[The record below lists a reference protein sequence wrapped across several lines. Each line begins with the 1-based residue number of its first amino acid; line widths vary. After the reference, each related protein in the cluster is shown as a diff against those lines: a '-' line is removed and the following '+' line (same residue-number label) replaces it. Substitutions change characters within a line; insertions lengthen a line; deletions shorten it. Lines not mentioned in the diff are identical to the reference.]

1 MVPEIWL
8 HYQLTLQLLQQALK
22 ASSAVYK
29 AVWVRRSDAW
39 QFYTSSDNKTVYT
52 DKGYTELMSSIEAGE
67 GFWVELNAPVN
78 PVNLEVANY
87 GGYTSSPQLSSMTSE
102 WNIVGASKKDHG

>member
-1 MVPEIWL
+1 MVREIWL
-8 HYQLTLQLLQQALK
+8 HYQLTLQLLRQALK
-22 ASSAVYK
+22 ASSAFTKLSGYV
-29 AVWVRRSDAW
+29 AADAW

-52 DKGYTELMSSIEAGE
+52 DKGYTELTSSIEAGE

-102 WNIVGASKKDHG
+102 WNIVGILKKDHG